1 MTAVGDHFAA
11 FSFVDRIR
19 DYTRRGP
26 HARGFF
32 TVPEGLHAFPSCLVA
47 EAVGQLA
54 SWVAMDHI
62 DFRGRPVA
70 ALALE
75 TRFLRDVKPGETLE
89 LGVELESCDDE
100 AVSYRGWAD
109 VDGARPPVNID
120 CMLPKLPPDQ
130 VDCAR
135 ALELIDC
142 LGPMLPLDEFDS
154 PLVLRER
161 FDVLCGAG
169 APAGRFHGINGFRVE
184 PGAIVPGKSAA
195 ATLYV
200 PEAAPFFHDHFPR
213 RPVFPATL
221 LLNEMIQLALN
232 AAGSNG
238 AGTTLVPERMTN
250 VKVRSFTAPGQV
262 LELLAELEVSGGS
275 AIVASLTARAEGR
288 MVATARVDL
297 SRKPSL

>member
-109 VDGARPPVNID
+109 VDG
-120 CMLPKLPPDQ
+120 
-130 VDCAR
+130 AR

-297 SRKPSL
+297 SRRPTL

>member
-1 MTAVGDHFAA
+1 VTTVGDHFAA

-109 VDGARPPVNID
+109 VDGAR
-120 CMLPKLPPDQ
+120 
-130 VDCAR
+130 

-184 PGAIVPGKSAA
+184 PGTIVPGRSAA

-238 AGTTLVPERMTN
+238 GGTTLVPERMTN

-297 SRKPSL
+297 SRGHTP

>member
-1 MTAVGDHFAA
+1 
-11 FSFVDRIR
+11 
-19 DYTRRGP
+19 
-26 HARGFF
+26 
-32 TVPEGLHAFPSCLVA
+32 
-47 EAVGQLA
+47 
-54 SWVAMDHI
+54 MDHI

-109 VDGARPPVNID
+109 GGRARGAR
-120 CMLPKLPPDQ
+120 
-130 VDCAR
+130 AR
-135 ALELIDC
+135 DLSAVR
-142 LGPMLPLDEFDS
+142 GPMLPLDEFDS

-184 PGAIVPGKSAA
+184 PGRIVPGKSGC

-200 PEAAPFFHDHFPR
+200 PETAPFFHDHFPR

-221 LLNEMIQLALN
+221 LLNEMIQLAVT
-232 AAGSNG
+232 ADVSNG
-238 AGTTLVPERMTN
+238 AGTTTVPERMTN

-262 LELLAELEVSGGS
+262 LDLSAELEPSGGEDL
-275 AIVASLTARAEGR
+275 VAS
-288 MVATARVDL
+288 
-297 SRKPSL
+297 

>member
-1 MTAVGDHFAA
+1 MGDHFAA

-26 HARGFF
+26 RARGFF

-75 TRFLRDVKPGETLE
+75 TKFLRDVKPGETLE
-89 LGVELESCDDE
+89 LGVELESCDDD

-109 VDGARPPVNID
+109 VDG
-120 CMLPKLPPDQ
+120 
-130 VDCAR
+130 AR

-184 PGAIVPGKSAA
+184 AGAIVPGKSAV

-262 LELLAELEVSGGS
+262 LEICADLETSGKN
-275 AIVASLTARAEGR
+275 ALVASLTARAEGR
-288 MVATARVDL
+288 MVATAQVDL
-297 SRKPSL
+297 SRRPTT

>member
-1 MTAVGDHFAA
+1 MGDHFSA

-19 DYTRRGP
+19 EYTRRGP

-32 TVPEGLHAFPSCLVA
+32 TIPDGLNAFPSCLVA

-75 TRFLRDVKPGETLE
+75 TRFLRDVTPGETLE

-109 VDGARPPVNID
+109 VDGS
-120 CMLPKLPPDQ
+120 Q
-130 VDCAR
+130 

-154 PLVLRER
+154 PLVLKER

-169 APAGRFHGINGFRVE
+169 APAGRFHGINGFHVE
-184 PGAIVPGKSAA
+184 PGALVPGKPAT

-200 PEAAPFFHDHFPR
+200 PDAAPFFHDHFPR

-221 LLNEMIQLALN
+221 LLNEMIELALK
-232 AAGSNG
+232 AARANGS
-238 AGTTLVPERMTN
+238 GTTRVPERMTN
-250 VKVRSFTAPGQV
+250 VKVRSFTPPGQR
-262 LELLAELEVSGGS
+262 LDLSAELSVSGNS

-288 MVATARVDL
+288 MVATAQVDL
-297 SRKPSL
+297 AKRTP

>member
-1 MTAVGDHFAA
+1 MEDFRTGRAQGDAMGDHFAA

-109 VDGARPPVNID
+109 VDGAR
-120 CMLPKLPPDQ
+120 
-130 VDCAR
+130 

-238 AGTTLVPERMTN
+238 ARDNAG
-250 VKVRSFTAPGQV
+250 
-262 LELLAELEVSGGS
+262 
-275 AIVASLTARAEGR
+275 ARANDQRQGPLVHRAGTGARTSRRARGLGR
-288 MVATARVDL
+288 QRHRRLADRARRRPDGRHGA
-297 SRKPSL
+297 SRPVEETLG

>member
-32 TVPEGLHAFPSCLVA
+32 TVPEGLHEFPSCLVA

-109 VDGARPPVNID
+109 VDG
-120 CMLPKLPPDQ
+120 
-130 VDCAR
+130 AR

>member
-32 TVPEGLHAFPSCLVA
+32 TVPEGLHEFPSCLVA

-109 VDGARPPVNID
+109 VDGAR
-120 CMLPKLPPDQ
+120 
-130 VDCAR
+130 

-195 ATLYV
+195 ATLFV

>member
-1 MTAVGDHFAA
+1 MGDHFSA

-19 DYTRRGP
+19 EYTRRGP

-32 TVPEGLHAFPSCLVA
+32 TIPDGLHAFPSCLVA

-75 TRFLRDVKPGETLE
+75 TRFLRDVAPGETLE

-109 VDGARPPVNID
+109 VDGS
-120 CMLPKLPPDQ
+120 
-130 VDCAR
+130 R

-154 PLVLRER
+154 PLVLKER

-169 APAGRFHGINGFRVE
+169 APAGRFHGINGFHVE
-184 PGAIVPGKSAA
+184 PGTIVPGKSAT

-200 PEAAPFFHDHFPR
+200 PDAAPFFHDHFPR

-221 LLNEMIQLALN
+221 LLNEMIELALK
-232 AAGSNG
+232 AARTNGS
-238 AGTTLVPERMTN
+238 GTSLVPERMTN
-250 VKVRSFTAPGQV
+250 VKVRSFTPPGQRLDLSV
-262 LELLAELEVSGGS
+262 ELAVSGGG

-288 MVATARVDL
+288 MVATAQVDL
-297 SRKPSL
+297 AKRDSL

>member
-1 MTAVGDHFAA
+1 
-11 FSFVDRIR
+11 
-19 DYTRRGP
+19 
-26 HARGFF
+26 
-32 TVPEGLHAFPSCLVA
+32 
-47 EAVGQLA
+47 
-54 SWVAMDHI
+54 MDHI

-75 TRFLRDVKPGETLE
+75 TRFLRDVIPGETLE

-109 VDGARPPVNID
+109 VDGERT
-120 CMLPKLPPDQ
+120 
-130 VDCAR
+130 
-135 ALELIDC
+135 LELIDC

-169 APAGRFHGINGFRVE
+169 APAGRFHGINGFHVE
-184 PGAIVPGKSAA
+184 PGAIVPGKSAT

-200 PEAAPFFHDHFPR
+200 PDTAPFFHDHFPR

-221 LLNEMIQLALN
+221 LLNEMIELARK
-232 AAGSNG
+232 AARTNG
-238 AGTTLVPERMTN
+238 AGTTLGPERMTN
-250 VKVRSFTAPGQV
+250 VKVRSFTAPGQR
-262 LELLAELEVSGGS
+262 LDLSAELSVSGGS

-288 MVATARVDL
+288 MVATAQVDL
-297 SRKPSL
+297 AARTSA